1 MTHSTQVNRSFVNV
15 SLQKK
20 KKETVL
26 LQESLLHTVKDENY
40 AFQLKNSQ

>member
-20 KKETVL
+20 KETML
-26 LQESLLHTVKDENY
+26 LQVSLLHTVKDENY
-40 AFQLKNSQ
+40 AFQMKNSQ